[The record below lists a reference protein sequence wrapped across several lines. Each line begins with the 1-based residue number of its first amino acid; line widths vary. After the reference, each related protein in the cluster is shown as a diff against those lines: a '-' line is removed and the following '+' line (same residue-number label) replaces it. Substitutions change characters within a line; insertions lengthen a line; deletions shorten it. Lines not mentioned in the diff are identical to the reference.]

1 MKTFEEVKLHNKAFE
16 DMELLELYAEK
27 KCRRWHRSRVN
38 YCKHGV
44 ERELYWQT
52 QNRPILSKEEITK
65 QYEDGLLTKKQY
77 QTAFARRKKAIDTR
91 MRFEDYMAYADRV
104 IFHEDAIVAYIDEL
118 IAEKLA
124 EQDEKR
130 SARIKHE
137 SQQRASHQGYD
148 PRKNTSKY
156 NRNKLDPRRKWAT
169 RAEDRPFPQLQHA
182 KARWKKGKEHDT
194 KSMTVMRKMQP
205 IVTWDAERLMA
216 IARDRGYFTEVA
228 VSAAIA
234 DALNITIS
242 GADKLLKSGRLTW
255 SQCIII
261 GAVFEMTPK
270 EFCDTFLSGYFR
282 EVADGVY
289 KAQVDDIDS
298 LLDIPYQPRPNTD
311 TEEGDDTD
319 D

>member
-1 MKTFEEVKLHNKAFE
+1 MKTFEEVKLHNKPFE
-16 DMELLELYAEK
+16 EMELLELYAERA
-27 KCRRWHRSRVN
+27 CRCWHKSRVK
-38 YCKHGV
+38 YCRHGV
-44 ERELYWQT
+44 EAQLYRLNQDK
-52 QNRPILSKEEITK
+52 PILSKEEITK
-65 QYEDGLLTKKQY
+65 QYEDGKLTANQY
-77 QTAFARRKKAIDTR
+77 RTAFGRRKQAIDTR
-91 MRFEDYMAYADRV
+91 MRYEDYMAYADRV
-104 IFHEDAIVAYIDEL
+104 IFHEESIVAYIDEL

-124 EQDEKR
+124 KEDAKR
-130 SARIKHE
+130 SAKIKNE
-137 SQQRASHQGYD
+137 RKQRAKHRCYD
-148 PRKNTSKY
+148 PRKPRSKY
-156 NRNKLDPRRKWAT
+156 NQNPLDPRRKWAT
-169 RAEDRPFPQLQHA
+169 REEDKPFPKLQKA
-182 KARWKKGKEHDT
+182 RARWKKGKEHDT

-205 IVTWDAERLMA
+205 IITWDAERLMA

-234 DALNITIS
+234 DVLNITIS

-289 KAQVDDIDS
+289 KAHIDDIDS
-298 LLDIPYQPRPNTD
+298 LLDIPYQPRPNT

>member
-1 MKTFEEVKLHNKAFE
+1 MKTFEEVKLHNKPFE
-16 DMELLELYAEK
+16 EMELLELYAEK

-130 SARIKHE
+130 SARIKRE
-137 SQQRASHQGYD
+137 SQQRASHQGYN

-194 KSMTVMRKMQP
+194 KPMNVMKRMQP
-205 IVTWDAERLMA
+205 IITWDAERLMDV
-216 IARDRGYFTEVA
+216 ARDRGYFTDYAVTAA
-228 VSAAIA
+228 VSE
-234 DALNITIS
+234 ALNVTLR
-242 GADKLLKSGRLTW
+242 GAEKMLKLGKLTW
-255 SQCIII
+255 GQCMVI
-261 GAVFEMTPK
+261 GSVFEMTPK
-270 EFCDTFLSGYFR
+270 EFCDVFMSGYFV
-282 EVADGVY
+282 EVADGVF
-289 KAQVDDIDS
+289 KAHVEDTET
-298 LLDIPYQPRPNTD
+298 LLDAPYRAKPK
-311 TEEGDDTD
+311 GDDKD